1 MKRTRLLTL
10 GLLAALALSAV
21 GAGLALAEPP
31 DEYVVTGAVSAT
43 GTNTQTFTVNAGKVE
58 CKKSSGTSAVG
69 VGNHK
74 TIETNSITY
83 TECKAFGVAA
93 TVKFEG
99 CNYNFL
105 EPLDLEEEGKDLKH
119 SGKVTLVCPKGKTAV
134 ISTAVCTVTVP
145 GQGPLGTVEGINSG
159 ANLLA
164 KASVEAIEY
173 TETGEKCPNIKKS
186 PETFKNGKYKG
197 ELKALNVTIN

>member
-1 MKRTRLLTL
+1 MNRSRLLTV

-21 GAGLALAEPP
+21 GAGSALAEPP

-43 GTNTQTFTVNAGKVE
+43 GEGVQVFTVNAGKVE
-58 CKKSSGTSAVG
+58 CKKASGTSAVG
-69 VGNHK
+69 AGNHK
-74 TIETNSITY
+74 TIESNLVTY

-105 EPLDLEEEGKDLKH
+105 EPLDLEEESKDLKH
-119 SGKVTLVCPKGKTAV
+119 SGKVTLVCPTGKTVV
-134 ISTAVCTVTVP
+134 ITTAICKVTVP
-145 GQGPLGTVEGINSG
+145 KQGPLGTVEGTNSG

-164 KASVEAIEY
+164 KAKVEAIEY
-173 TETGEKCPNIKKS
+173 TETGAKCPNIKKS
-186 PETFKNGKYKG
+186 PETLKNGTYVG